1 MRTAA
6 LACWQSSPYVRRTL
20 TIGDPIL
27 LDLLNAAELASL
39 ASVILI
45 DVVMSGDNAV
55 IIGLAAAGLP
65 ADMRRKVIVFGI
77 LGATVLRIAFASIT
91 VQLLEIIG
99 LTLAGGILLL
109 WVAWRM
115 WRELRAQSPAAAEVT
130 ASAAGGGNAAVDGA
144 DHAHAGHKTFRQAF
158 VSIIVADL
166 SMSLDNVLAVAGAA
180 QGHTY
185 ILAIGLGLSI
195 VLMGIAANFIAR
207 LLERYHWIAYVGLA
221 VVAYVALDMIY
232 RGSMEVMAATHL
244 MP

>member
-1 MRTAA
+1 M
-6 LACWQSSPYVRRTL
+6 
-20 TIGDPIL
+20 
-27 LDLLNAAELASL
+27 LDLLNAAEFASL

-77 LGATVLRIAFASIT
+77 LGATVLRIAFASVT

-115 WRELRAQSPAAAEVT
+115 WRELRAQSPAAAQAAG
-130 ASAAGGGNAAVDGA
+130 ASACSDASGAVGAQGSNPGGAGR
-144 DHAHAGHKTFRQAF
+144 KTFRQAF
-158 VSIIVADL
+158 ISIIVADL

-195 VLMGIAANFIAR
+195 VLMGVAANFIAR
-207 LLERYHWIAYVGLA
+207 VLEKHHWVAYVGLA